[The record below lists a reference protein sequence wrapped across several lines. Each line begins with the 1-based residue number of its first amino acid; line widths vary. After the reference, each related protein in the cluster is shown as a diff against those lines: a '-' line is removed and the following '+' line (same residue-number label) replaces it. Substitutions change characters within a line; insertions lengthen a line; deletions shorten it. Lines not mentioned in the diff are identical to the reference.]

1 MEELCNR
8 KERFVYWW
16 KVILGVRIMAKGKPR
31 WKDLPLYDRLAKR
44 CKQYGVSDEMC
55 EHIRE
60 IGKKKE
66 EQNNK

>member
-1 MEELCNR
+1 MNQ
-8 KERFVYWW
+8 FVFG
-16 KVILGVRIMAKGKPR
+16 KRSVAKGKTR

-44 CKQYGVSDEMC
+44 CKQHGVSDEMC

-60 IGKKKE
+60 RGKKKE